1 MPQPT
6 QSDVHVDAILTN
18 ISVAYMQSS
27 NKFMST
33 QAFPIVPVDHQSDLY
48 YKYTKNDWFRDEA
61 ERRADTTES
70 AGSGYTLGTDSYRCD
85 VWAFHKDIGDQM
97 RANADNPI
105 KPDTEA
111 TQFVTQRLMLRQEI
125 QWVSDYFAASV
136 WATDRTG
143 VASAPSASEF
153 IQWSNY
159 STSDPIEDMEAAK
172 ETMLGNTGFEINTLV
187 LGYQVFRKLKHH
199 PDIIDRIKY
208 TTGVTGRTVTPELL
222 AAMFDVDRVLV
233 SKAIKATNQEGQT
246 EAYAFTHGKHALAMH
261 VAPSPGLM
269 TPSAGYV
276 FTWKGISEGL
286 GTDIGITRFRMP
298 ALRADRV
305 EGQVAFDNKVVA
317 TDLGYFFSG
326 AVA

>member
-18 ISVAYMQSS
+18 ISVAYIQSS

-33 QAFPIVPVDHQSDLY
+33 QAFPVVPVEKQSDLY
-48 YKYTKNDWFRDEA
+48 YTYTKNDWFRDEA
-61 ERRADTTES
+61 ERRADNTES
-70 AGSGYTLGTDSYRCD
+70 AGSGYGLSTDSYRCD
-85 VWAFHKDIGDQM
+85 VWAFHKDVGDQM

-125 QWVSDYFAASV
+125 QWVTDYF
-136 WATDRTG
+136 TTG
-143 VASAPSASEF
+143 V
-153 IQWSNY
+153 WGTDKTVT
-159 STSDPIEDMEAAK
+159 STWDDYAASDPIEDMEEAK
-172 ETMLGNTGFEINTLV
+172 EVMLSTTGFEINTLV
-187 LGYQVFRKLKHH
+187 LGYQVYRQLKHH

-222 AAMFDVDRVLV
+222 AAMFDVERVLV
-233 SKAIKATNQEGQT
+233 SKAIKATNEEGAT
-246 EAYAFTHGKHALAMH
+246 GAYSFTHGKHALAMH
-261 VAPSPGLM
+261 VAPNPGLM

-276 FTWKGISEGL
+276 FTWKGVSEGL
-286 GTDIGITRFRMP
+286 GTDIGITRFRMQH
-298 ALRADRV
+298 LRSDRV

-317 TDLGYFFSG
+317 TDLGYFFGSV
-326 AVA
+326 VA

>member
-18 ISVAYMQSS
+18 ISVAYIQSS

-33 QAFPIVPVDHQSDLY
+33 QAFPVVPVEKQSDLY
-48 YKYTKNDWFRDEA
+48 YTYTKNDWFRDEA
-61 ERRADTTES
+61 ERRADSTES
-70 AGSGYTLGTDSYRCD
+70 AGSGYGLSTASYRCD
-85 VWAFHKDIGDQM
+85 VWAFHKDVGDQM

-125 QWVSDYFAASV
+125 QWVSDYFTTGV
-136 WATDRTG
+136 WATDKT
-143 VASAPSASEF
+143 VT
-153 IQWSNY
+153 
-159 STSDPIEDMEAAK
+159 STWDDYAASDPIEDMEECKEVMLAA
-172 ETMLGNTGFEINTLV
+172 TGFEVNTLV
-187 LGYQVFRKLKHH
+187 LGYQVYRKLKHH

-222 AAMFDVDRVLV
+222 AAMFDVERVLV
-233 SKAIKATNQEGQT
+233 SKAIKATNEEGQT
-246 EAYAFTHGKHALAMH
+246 GAYAFTHGKHALAMH
-261 VAPSPGLM
+261 VAPNPGLM

-276 FTWKGISEGL
+276 FTWRGISEGL
-286 GTDIGITRFRMP
+286 GTDIGITRFRIP
-298 ALRADRV
+298 EKRTDRV

-317 TDLGYFFSG
+317 SDLGYFFGSV
-326 AVA
+326 VA